1 MDTTEEFYHGTTAH
15 FQHFDLA
22 HALQGTGKVKFGYG
36 IYVTSHY
43 SSAEHYAQKGGAE
56 RYYVYTITVP
66 AASDDN
72 HISFKQPVAPAIVQ
86 RAQQRLGEDIPA
98 RVLNDGKDFRK
109 YLAKRLT
116 GQVDLEGEKAAS
128 AFLLSIG
135 VEFIEW
141 LYNWRNP
148 ALGTNRAILDPSKVI
163 IRRVDKLN
171 RP

>member
-1 MDTTEEFYHGTTAH
+1 MDTTELFYHGSKAR
-15 FQHFDLA
+15 FQQFDLA

-43 SSAEHYAQKGGAE
+43 SSAEHYAQKGGTE
-56 RYYVYTITVP
+56 RYYVYTVTVP
-66 AASDDN
+66 ARRDDN
-72 HISFKQPVAPAIVQ
+72 YIAFKQPVVPTIVQ

-98 RVLNDGKDFRK
+98 RVLSDGKDFRK

-128 AFLLSIG
+128 AFLLAIG
-135 VEFIEW
+135 VDYIEW
-141 LYNWRNP
+141 PYNWRNP

-163 IRRVDKLN
+163 IQRIDEHT